1 MSLHQELLN
10 LLREQEIEFDN
21 AKLNERTS
29 LIRSGLLNSL
39 ALFNIALW
47 IEEQVAPTVDLTSF
61 DVSKEWDTVE
71 DILRFVQKH
80 SEIRE

>member
-10 LLREQEIEFDN
+10 LLREQEIEFG
-21 AKLNERTS
+21 KVELNERTS

-39 ALFNIALW
+39 ALFNIANW
-47 IEEQVAPTVDLTSF
+47 IEEHVAPTVDLTSF

-80 SEIRE
+80 SQTPK

>member
-21 AKLNERTS
+21 VKLNERTS

-39 ALFNIALW
+39 ALFNIANW

-61 DVSKEWDTVE
+61 DVGKEWDTVE

-80 SEIRE
+80 SQTQE